1 MMARQGWVFV
11 GVNMTPAEAELLDEL
26 ARERGTSKA
35 ATVREILKAA
45 TVHLRERDDRGGH
58 TCPDDVLQRWGTSS
72 PDMKNPCRVCW
83 PVAPSEFEKRA
94 AMQYV
99 TQNQT
104 VSINGTDRM
113 MVPWWAAWAEHQRR
127 EAEAAELARAQ
138 TEALSD
144 ALSDGSTRAERNRR
158 IAPEFRLCCANTK
171 AGARCKKRV
180 FMKNRCAQH
189 YRSNAEVI
197 D

>member
-1 MMARQGWVFV
+1 MPRQGWVFV

-35 ATVREILKAA
+35 ATVRELLQAA

-58 TCPDDVLQRWGTSS
+58 TCPEDVLVRWGTS
-72 PDMKNPCRVCW
+72 NPNVRQPCAVCW
-83 PVAPSEFEKRA
+83 PVKPQEFEMRA

-99 TQNQT
+99 AQNQT

-113 MVPWWAAWAEHQRR
+113 MVPWWAAWKEHQRR

-144 ALSDGSTRAERNRR
+144 SLSDGSTRAERNRR
-158 IAPEFRLCCANTK
+158 IAPEFRVCCANTLT
-171 AGARCKKRV
+171 GARCKKRV
-180 FMKNRCAQH
+180 WMKNLCALH
-189 YRSNAEVI
+189 YRLGAEVV